1 MGNIK
6 ATTINLPLHTAIDYA
21 MTHIEGHFAGKKM
34 ATPYICSKPGAG
46 KSEMLAW
53 QCARDNIGFVPITVG
68 LIRVE
73 RFTGI
78 PDFVKRKYQ
87 EKEELWTEWS
97 VPEIVCMLR
106 EAAEKYDKVVCL
118 YDDWHIAPPEVQA
131 SGFETFS
138 YHSINGYSIPKD
150 RVAFMLAG
158 NTSAAAGARNSFSA
172 VMNRVCKIHCEAD
185 FDFWRDQYA
194 YKTDV
199 NPEFISFLDNQSYQ
213 HHFHGEED
221 TKEPWPSPRSWT
233 ECARAID
240 QMKLGGWDLQGEQN
254 NVMHSIVAAHVGN
267 KAASEFMI
275 YHNIYS
281 LINAKR
287 IFDTGKWKLP
297 QEPIKRFAFGAATAA
312 EFYDR
317 HVKKEKGALKLFC
330 EMMNSFEK
338 NCPEIAIRSIRFLAG
353 KDFTIPQ
360 ALVKNKALSQK
371 TLSRLLEI
379 SKTLQ

>member
-1 MGNIK
+1 MAIT
-6 ATTINLPLHTAIDYA
+6 ATTVNLPLNVAVDYT
-21 MTHIEGHFAGKKM
+21 MTHIKAHFSGKKV

-46 KSEMLAW
+46 KSELLA
-53 QCARDNIGFVPITVG
+53 ARCKAEGIGFVPITVG

-78 PDFVKRKYQ
+78 PDFVKKEYQ
-87 EKEELWTEWS
+87 GQEELWTQWS

-106 EAAEKYDKVVCL
+106 EATEKYDKVVCL

-131 SGFETFS
+131 SGFETFT
-138 YHSINGYSIPKD
+138 YHTINGYGIPKD
-150 RVAFMLAG
+150 KVCFVLAG

-172 VMNRVCKIHCEAD
+172 VMNRVCKIHSEAD

-194 YKTDV
+194 YKTGVD
-199 NPEFISFLDNQSYQ
+199 PEFISFLDNQTYQ
-213 HHFHGEED
+213 HLFHGEED
-221 TKEPWPSPRSWT
+221 SKEPWPSPRSWT
-233 ECARAID
+233 ECARAVE
-240 QMKLGGWDLQGEQN
+240 QMKMDGWDVSGEQN
-254 NVMHSIVAAHVGN
+254 TVMHSIVAAHVGN

-281 LINAKR
+281 QINAKQ
-287 IFDTGKWKLP
+287 IFNTLKWKLP
-297 QEPIKRFAFGAATAA
+297 EEPIKRFAFGAACSA
-312 EFYDR
+312 EFFDR
-317 HVKKEKGALKLFC
+317 HYKGDEKALKLFC

-353 KDFTIPQ
+353 KDYTIPQ

-371 TLSRLLEI
+371 TLSRLLDI